1 MIVKKEEDLAIR
13 ESMVSLLI
21 SWSQGAGKRGAVAL
35 ERLGDALQGR
45 LKVVSTS
52 GE

>member
-1 MIVKKEEDLAIR
+1 MVKKEEDLAIR

-21 SWSQGAGKRGAVAL
+21 SWSQGTGKRRAVAVG
-35 ERLGDALQGR
+35 RLGDAPQGR

-52 GE
+52 GD